1 MVKSCIKRTFKSNK
15 SIKKKVTFSDQKWV
29 GILEVPKNESRLGH
43 WFTDAIRRHDF
54 YKKKWHSFANR
65 LLLQK

>member
-1 MVKSCIKRTFKSNK
+1 MVKSCIKSKTSVNIF
-15 SIKKKVTFSDQKWV
+15 KKKVTFAEQKWV

-43 WFTDAIRRHDF
+43 WFTDAIRRYDF